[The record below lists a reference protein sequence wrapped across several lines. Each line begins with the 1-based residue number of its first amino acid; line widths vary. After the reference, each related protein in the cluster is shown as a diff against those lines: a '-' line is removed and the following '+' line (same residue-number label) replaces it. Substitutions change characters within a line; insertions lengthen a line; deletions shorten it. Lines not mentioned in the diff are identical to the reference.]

1 MDLTDPIN
9 TTSGHWLEGKRV
21 RLRALEPEDLD
32 RLYRWENDATTWE
45 QGCTLSPYSRYSL
58 REYIAS
64 ASTSDLYAMRQL
76 RLMIVEKHSDQA
88 IGTVDLYDFDPH
100 HQRAGLGVLIDAN
113 YRRKGFG
120 REALDLVS
128 TYAFQF
134 LHLHLLYAH
143 VSVRNAPSL
152 QLFSSAGFHS
162 CGILP
167 GWIQTSRGFDD
178 VVVMTSMNPG
188 GGSKYT

>member
-9 TTSGHWLEGKRV
+9 TTSAHWLDGKQV

-76 RLMIVEKHSDQA
+76 RLMIIDKSADRA

-100 HQRAGLGVLIDAN
+100 HQRAGLGVLIDASC
-113 YRRKGFG
+113 RGRGFG
-120 REALDLVS
+120 REAIGLVS
-128 TYAFQF
+128 AYAFRF

-152 QLFSSAGFHS
+152 KLFSSAGFHS
-162 CGILP
+162 CGMLP
-167 GWIQTSRGFDD
+167 GWIRTSRGFDD
-178 VVVMTSMNPG
+178 VVVMTSMNPEG
-188 GGSKYT
+188 K